1 MVPDDHGT
9 RSALSHA
16 ATKTWSA
23 QTEIVIQNIE
33 QWRRRIDVHGARL
46 AIHLQGDR
54 FHDTSVH
61 SFSGDA
67 NCRAAATCGGRLA
80 IKNGGENSNSSR
92 ANDP

>member
-1 MVPDDHGT
+1 
-9 RSALSHA
+9 
-16 ATKTWSA
+16 
-23 QTEIVIQNIE
+23 
-33 QWRRRIDVHGARL
+33 
-46 AIHLQGDR
+46 
-54 FHDTSVH
+54 VH